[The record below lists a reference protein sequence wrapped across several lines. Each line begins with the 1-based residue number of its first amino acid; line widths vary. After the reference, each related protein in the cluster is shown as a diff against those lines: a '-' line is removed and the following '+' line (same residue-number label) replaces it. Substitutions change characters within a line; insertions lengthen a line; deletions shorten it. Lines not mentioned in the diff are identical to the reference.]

1 MRVNYPVKIVL
12 MVAVLI
18 LTLLPA
24 RFSVHPAQALSA
36 AIGHFMADC
45 SSFSV
50 DLAVTGTKDD
60 GGGVDYVRYEVRDG
74 VDRLLY
80 QDDAG
85 IPVGTTVG
93 ATAIDLVC

>member
-1 MRVNYPVKIVL
+1 MHVNYPVKIG
-12 MVAVLI
+12 MMMAVLI

-24 RFSVHPAQALSA
+24 SSAVRPAHAISA

-60 GGGVDYVRYEVRDG
+60 GGGIDYVRYEVRDG

-80 QDDAG
+80 QEDAG
-85 IPVGTTVG
+85 IRVGTTVG
-93 ATAIDLVC
+93 STVIDL